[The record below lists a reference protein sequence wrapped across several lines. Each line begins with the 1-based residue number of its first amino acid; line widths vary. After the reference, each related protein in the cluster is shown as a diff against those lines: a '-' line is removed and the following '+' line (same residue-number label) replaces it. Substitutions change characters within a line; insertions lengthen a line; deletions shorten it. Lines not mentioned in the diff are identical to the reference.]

1 MSKLASGKREP
12 ADWNAYA
19 DNLDGL
25 RQRYEQRLA
34 ARLEDLEFARD
45 TIAKAKR
52 SVERNPRHGAHI
64 HLPRLID
71 STREIESEVN
81 VLREALERMTEVI
94 ATIREHGSY
103 MQRIHNRASHRR
115 KEVCDADD

>member
-1 MSKLASGKREP
+1 MSKFASGKREP
-12 ADWNAYA
+12 ADWPVYA
-19 DNLDGL
+19 NNLEGL
-25 RQRYEQRLA
+25 RQGYERRLA

-45 TIAKAKR
+45 TLAKAQR
-52 SVERNPRHGAHI
+52 NVERNPRHGAHI
-64 HLPRLID
+64 HLPRLAE

-81 VLREALERMTEVI
+81 VMREALERMPEVI

-103 MQRIHNRASHRR
+103 MQRIDNRASYRR